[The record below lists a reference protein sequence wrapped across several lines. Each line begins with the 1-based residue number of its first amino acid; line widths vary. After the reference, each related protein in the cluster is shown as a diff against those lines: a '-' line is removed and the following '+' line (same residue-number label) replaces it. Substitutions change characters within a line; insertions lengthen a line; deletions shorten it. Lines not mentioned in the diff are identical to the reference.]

1 MSELD
6 LTHLRPWLDEQERY
20 ANAIKPGDPGTA
32 IARQML
38 AIISE
43 ARSRLL
49 PSADSTANY
58 VPNKEIIEQLSILRE
73 KAERVTGQG
82 SPPRPLKPRS

>member
-6 LTHLRPWLDEQERY
+6 LTNLRPWLDEQERY
-20 ANAIKPGDPGTA
+20 ADSIKPDDPRTF
-32 IARQML
+32 IAQQMHVL
-38 AIISE
+38 ISE

-58 VPNKEIIEQLSILRE
+58 VPNKQIIEELSLLRD
-73 KAERVTGQG
+73 KAERVAQKSG
-82 SPPRPLKPRS
+82 KA